1 MTGQGSVIVLRLQFL
16 NMKLSFHFGL
26 KCEKVLQLY
35 LQFVLLPYEMYFFYH
50 YVIFILLTR
59 KQSITSS
66 FCGKPWLIFEGV
78 YIPGKNVQLQIVA
91 SVL

>member
-1 MTGQGSVIVLRLQFL
+1 MTGQGSVIILRLQFL

-35 LQFVLLPYEMYFFYH
+35 LQSVLLPYEMYFFYD
-50 YVIFILLTR
+50 YVIFILFTR